1 MNKFLFSLSVI
12 SLFTIGFVFSQN
24 DMQSSQFTFN
34 ELSFNPANAA
44 STPNIVVSLSAREQW
59 AGFKEAPSTQ
69 FLNAYTN
76 IDGIGG
82 IGLSVINDK
91 LGYEKS
97 LGVHVVYAR
106 KFPLS
111 DKNSF
116 SLGAGLGFMNK
127 SIDYDKLVFEQGN
140 DQTALASQKS
150 ELKSDFSFGAS
161 LDLAAFH
168 FSLSS
173 THLTQSLNKS
183 TFYKTPRHYYIFT
196 KYTIKASDRIDVAP
210 SVFVKSS
217 EFINQY
223 EVNTNVFLDKKYWLG
238 VSYRFDESAVAL
250 VGFTINNQFQVGY
263 SYDFNLGPIKTYS
276 NGSHEIMV
284 LAKFKGFK
292 QKSAPKSFF
301 N

>member
-1 MNKFLFSLSVI
+1 MNKFLLSL
-12 SLFTIGFVFSQN
+12 TIIFVFAINFAISQN

-44 STPNIVVSLSAREQW
+44 SSQNIVVSLSAREQW

-69 FLNAYTN
+69 FLNAHTN

-82 IGLSVINDK
+82 IGISVINDK

-97 LGVHVVYAR
+97 LGIHVVYAR
-106 KFPLS
+106 KFALS
-111 DKNSF
+111 EKNSF

-127 SIDYDKLVFEQGN
+127 SIEYDKLILDQPN
-140 DQTALASQKS
+140 DQTAINAQNSA
-150 ELKSDFSFGAS
+150 LKGDFNFGAS
-161 LDLAAFH
+161 LDLSAFH
-168 FSLSS
+168 LSLST
-173 THLTQSLNKS
+173 THITQSLDKS
-183 TFYKTPRHYYIFT
+183 TFYKTPRHYYVYA
-196 KYTIKASDRIDVAP
+196 KYTIKASEKIDVVP

-217 EFINQY
+217 QFINQY
-223 EVNTNVFLDKKYWLG
+223 EINSNVFLDKKYWLG

-276 NGSHEIMV
+276 NGSHEIML

-292 QKSAPKSFF
+292 QKTAPKSFY